1 VKKLFTIPLASL
13 GSIESRHYGAAM
25 STFRFLAAAVLA
37 ASLLGTLPATAAQ
50 KAKPVPDKAKPKQEA
65 QSGPQRLG
73 ESHGWTAYTY
83 TEGGNKVCYVAG
95 QPTKS
100 EPANAPRKRVSAL
113 VTHRPSEK
121 AVNVV
126 SFIAGYPYKEKSE
139 AEVDVDGKKYK
150 LFTNSDTAWA
160 LDSKE
165 DKEVVE
171 AMEKGKQLTIKGSS
185 SKGTA
190 TTDTY
195 SLAGFK
201 EAMALID
208 KSCNVK
214 R

>member
-1 VKKLFTIPLASL
+1 
-13 GSIESRHYGAAM
+13 M
-25 STFRFLAAAVLA
+25 STFRILAAAVLA
-37 ASLLGTLPATAAQ
+37 ASLVGAIPTAVAQQGKPA
-50 KAKPVPDKAKPKQEA
+50 PDKAKPKQEA

-73 ESHGWTAYTY
+73 ESHGWTAYNY

-95 QPTKS
+95 QPAKS
-100 EPANAPRKRVSAL
+100 EPANAQRKRVSAL
-113 VTHRPSEK
+113 VTHRPGEK

-126 SFIAGYPYKEKSE
+126 SFIAGYPFKDKSE
-139 AEVDVDGKKYK
+139 AEVDIDGKKYK

-165 DKEVVE
+165 DRDVVE
-171 AMEKGKQLTIKGSS
+171 AMMKGKQLTIKGSS
-185 SKGTA
+185 AKGTA

-195 SLAGFK
+195 ALAGFK
-201 EAMALID
+201 EMVGLID